1 MEAERSGEEIVD
13 TLRLKLVRDSHAKRG
28 VPRLRLRSFGSLVAC
43 TLTLLCALCFV
54 GVPARAYATES
65 VTTWDELANAVEKV
79 SSESPVDISASG
91 TLTADSSVSIPE
103 NADVTIT
110 FADDAAIDRGQSD
123 DKDDSPTFIVAKGA
137 KLAIAGSVTV
147 KDGTGAFVKVEE
159 GGSLTLNG
167 GVVADE
173 VNGNKSFIDVAGSLT
188 LNANGSVS
196 GWKGVK
202 DGTSAIEASG
212 ESASI
217 TVNGGSITD
226 NSGTSRGG
234 VQVLKGASMTMN
246 GGSVTN
252 NELTVKGKQG
262 YGAGIYLSGSSTFK
276 ATNATISHNSGTYNS
291 DWEGN
296 QYTGGG
302 IYVTG
307 SGSIVELTDC
317 EIVDNRVAHNGGYS
331 GGGICAEDGAHVT
344 VTGGSIKNNSAFLSD
359 NHLLQES
366 GGGGIYAGQN
376 VTLVM
381 KGVTVSDNTALLG
394 AGVYLNG
401 VAGTR
406 IESCAISDNKTLRD
420 PSPSTSSYFNNSL
433 GGGILVRTSGG
444 TLTPPGGGSDVDPT
458 GIQIVD
464 TTVSGN
470 TATQGG
476 GGVCVLG
483 GDVAMRNVKVTGND
497 APQGGGMWIQGSSD
511 VRLDNC
517 TVGSNEASAAG
528 GGIGAGAGEL
538 TLTETSVSEN
548 TAGEA
553 GGIYNGGADITLV
566 SGSIANNI
574 ALMAGGVEN
583 GGTFIQQGGD
593 VTGNQ
598 ATAEE
603 GQSEDQ
609 ALAGGV
615 ANITGTYTM
624 EGGRIFGNTA
634 RDGANDFYNYAEPT
648 EEGGDEGQGGGIDVD
663 DSWEGDHD
671 MGLDSVGG
679 ETQPGLA
686 AAPAPQ
692 ANEHGTFTLID
703 PSGFNL
709 GVDGWYEDKPD
720 ARYKDTDEA
729 SRVKYKIVQ
738 NDTSEQYLTLGE
750 PVIAGTLT
758 LEPRD
763 MVAYTGGDSMD
774 NDNFP
779 EVRYRVSAD
788 DDLSKALDE
797 GDVELA
803 LLVDGD
809 SVSLDAEDATVGDGT
824 IVIPELDA
832 AFSLEEGSAADD
844 DEVAG
849 VYDVVISDDDVAA
862 TLSDGRLVN
871 VKVATSDEEPATL
884 TVRTVSNA
892 SEAAGEE
899 GTADVVAANP
909 VIVGETATGEQD
921 SALATAT
928 VAAGATFFTNG
939 DDSMGLLGIDGAD
952 PDSGAQVSLLFDDL
966 LPVENG
972 TTADTEALLAKHAGI
987 DASSTEFKYL
997 DLVNEHDGNVWVS
1010 TDSDITISWPVPEG
1024 VDPSNVTFAVHH
1036 FKGLHREYGGAG
1048 SPDAADQIAKSEVEV
1063 IPCSVVDGRV
1073 VFTLDGDVEDGS
1085 FSPFALT
1092 WTKASDPGGDTPD
1105 RPPVNPGGD
1114 DDPDTPDTPDTPV
1127 DPEDPDTPDTPD
1139 EPDSPEDPDTPDTPV
1154 TPETPEEP
1162 QDPNVPEDPQDS
1174 SGSTDHILP
1183 STGDVAPIVVLIA
1196 AVGGAAAL
1204 VGSARMRRKR

>member
-1 MEAERSGEEIVD
+1 M
-13 TLRLKLVRDSHAKRG
+13 
-28 VPRLRLRSFGSLVAC
+28 
-43 TLTLLCALCFV
+43 
-54 GVPARAYATES
+54 
-65 VTTWDELANAVEKV
+65 EKV

-137 KLAIAGSVTV
+137 RLTITGSVTV
-147 KDGTGAFVKVEE
+147 NGDTGMFVQVAE

-167 GVVADE
+167 SIAADE
-173 VNGNKSFIDVAGSLT
+173 VNGEESFIDVAGSLT

-196 GWKGVK
+196 GWKGVE
-202 DGTSAIEASG
+202 DGASAVEASG
-212 ESASI
+212 ENASI

-234 VQVLKGASMTMN
+234 VQVLKGATMTME

-252 NELTVKGKQG
+252 NRLTGG
-262 YGAGIYLSGSSTFK
+262 NSYSYGAGIYLSGGSTLTAEGAAITDNCGK
-276 ATNATISHNSGTYNS
+276 YEGDWSRRQQAGGGIAVTGVGSTVTLTNCKVERNRVANNSG
-291 DWEGN
+291 WA
-296 QYTGGG
+296 GGG
-302 IYVTG
+302 IYAA
-307 SGSIVELTDC
+307 
-317 EIVDNRVAHNGGYS
+317 NKAR
-331 GGGICAEDGAHVT
+331 VT
-344 VTGGSIKNNSAFLSD
+344 VTGGSISNNSAFTSD
-359 NHLLQES
+359 DHTQHES
-366 GGGGIYAGQN
+366 GGGGVYATGDAVVSLTD
-376 VTLVM
+376 VTIN
-381 KGVTVSDNTALLG
+381 GNTALLG
-394 AGVYLNG
+394 AGLYLNG
-401 VAGTR
+401 VAGAR
-406 IESCAISDNKTLRD
+406 IEDCTVSGNMTLRD
-420 PSPSTSSYFNNSL
+420 SSPSEPYSNSSV
-433 GGGILVRTSGG
+433 GGGILARTSGG
-444 TLTPPGGGSDVDPT
+444 GLTPPGGGSDAEPT

-511 VRLDNC
+511 VTLDNC

-574 ALMAGGVEN
+574 ALRAGGVEN
-583 GGTFIQQGGD
+583 VGAFTQEGGD
-593 VTGNQ
+593 ITGNQ

-634 RDGANDFYNYAEPT
+634 AYGANDFYNYAEPT

-679 ETQPGLA
+679 ETRPGLA
-686 AAPAPQ
+686 AAPAPR

-703 PSGFNL
+703 PSGFIL

-729 SRVKYKIVQ
+729 DRVKYEIVE

-797 GDVELA
+797 GDVGLA

-1139 EPDSPEDPDTPDTPV
+1139 EPDSPEDPDTPDAPV